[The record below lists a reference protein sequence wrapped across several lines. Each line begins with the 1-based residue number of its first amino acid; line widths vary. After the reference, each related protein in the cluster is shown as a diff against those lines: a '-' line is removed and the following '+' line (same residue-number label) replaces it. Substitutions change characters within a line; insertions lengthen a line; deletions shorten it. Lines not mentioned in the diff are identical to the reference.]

1 MSASTTTAAAILK
14 TQYSPDVV
22 MWLSYK
28 DNPEIATVD
37 RNENFGGDFFMLA
50 LQNEVPQGGSAGGF
64 AQAQTNEFAGS
75 YKRFQ
80 LTRHNDYAVAR
91 IDGEAW
97 QAAQSNTYAM
107 VELFTREVDGA
118 IHTNKRSLAIS
129 FFRDGTGARGQVLNV
144 NVATNAI
151 SLTQVADIT
160 NFGLNMPLQVA
171 NVAGGTLRNSGSVA
185 VVQKIDRLNGLLTFT
200 DILANVVSGAVNGD
214 FLLRAGDNN
223 NVLNGMTAMIP
234 KVNVTNT
241 LFDGLDRSVDPVR
254 LAGQYYNASG
264 QSFRGAIIETLG
276 RAKVEGADADTVW
289 MHTRDKSIL
298 VQEMEGKSI
307 YAKVVEVPVPGS
319 DQTIGFD
326 TLEAEFD
333 GEKVRIMSSINV
345 PRGDFFLGEWDT
357 MGLYSLGPA
366 PQIIDYDS
374 LEALRVYNADS
385 FEVRIVSRGDFGCR
399 APGYWVHGFSLGQ

>member
-28 DNPEIATVD
+28 DNPEIATID
-37 RNENFGGDFFMLA
+37 RDEAFGGDYYMIA
-50 LQNEVPQGGSAGGF
+50 VQNEVPQGGSAGGF
-64 AQAQTNEFAGS
+64 AQAQTNEFAGT

-80 LTRHNDYAVAR
+80 LTRKNDYAVAK

-97 QAAQSNTYAM
+97 QAAQSNTFAM

-171 NVAGGTLRNSGSVA
+171 NAPGGTLRNTGSTA
-185 VVQKIDRLNGLLTFT
+185 VVQKIDRLNGTLTFT

-214 FLLRAGDNN
+214 WLLRAGDNN
-223 NVLNGMTAMIP
+223 NVLNGMNAMIP
-234 KVNVTNT
+234 KTTVTNT
-241 LFDGLDRSVDPVR
+241 LFDGLDRSTDPVR
-254 LAGQYYNASG
+254 LSGQYYNASG
-264 QSFRGAIIETLG
+264 QSFRTALVETLG
-276 RAKVEGADADTVW
+276 RVKVEGADADIAW
-289 MHTRDKSIL
+289 MHTRDRSL
-298 VQEMEGKSI
+298 LTQEMEGKSI
-307 YAKVVEVPVPGS
+307 YVKPVEVPVPGS

-326 TLEAEFD
+326 VTEVELD
-333 GEKVRIMSSINV
+333 GEKVRVMSSINV
-345 PRGDFFLGEWDT
+345 PRGEFFVGQWDT
-357 MGLYSLGPA
+357 MKLASLGPA

-385 FEVRIVSRGDFGCR
+385 FEVRIVSRGDFGCK